1 MAEVYEDNKKNNMIT
16 VAIYS
21 DSSIYI
27 TDSTKPDKILA
38 ISKKYFS
45 TNNYSLVTKIEND
58 SKILR
63 SFQASV
69 IIGTIQLK
77 LNKYII
83 FGTNSLKV
91 GCLKDQFQQD
101 LYHDIS
107 KVIDYEVIPFDIAIN
122 QTITQEEGHYL
133 NILKTNLLNSSLYY
147 SKTLDLTITQQ
158 ELNKFKTP
166 FDLENTNKK
175 FQWNSFLS
183 EDFQTNT
190 ELNCFITPIIY
201 GYVKCLFTNLFKEK
215 IQLCLITRRA
225 TSNAGTRYFRRG
237 ADSEGNVANFNE
249 TEQILYVPSKDRFIS
264 YLQIRG
270 SVPIEWCEVNNLK
283 YKPQL
288 FVNNFE
294 EQSFERGKKHFQE
307 TTRLYGDNYLINLVN
322 HKGYELPVKEGYE
335 KLVEKIHDDKNLKLS
350 GDVKYIYF
358 DFHKECG
365 KMKWDNVN
373 NLLKTL
379 QNLEY
384 QNKDSFFEY
393 NLATKTVLRLQ
404 QNIVRSNCMDCL
416 DRTNVVQSV
425 LAGWQLQK
433 QFCDLGILPPAV
445 SKDGIN
451 NFPMNWKQDKELLSD
466 FQNLWADNANYVS
479 LSYSGTGA
487 LKTDFTRTGKRTYNG
502 ALQDLK
508 NSIVRYFKNNYK
520 DGERQDGYDLVLGK
534 FKPYDYGSSLS
545 PFEDRRTFAVQALPS
560 VLYVS
565 VLIVFTTL
573 LKPFNGHFNN
583 IKNLSVFSVSL
594 ITIILCLKYCLKN
607 GMQFVQW
614 PKFISLESLQLEN
627 RVTKD
632 NQFKG
637 IWFKV
642 ANKYIT
648 NKKDL

>member
-1 MAEVYEDNKKNNMIT
+1 MAEALSHLKANNMLK
-16 VAIYS
+16 VDIYS
-21 DSSIYI
+21 DSSIYV
-27 TDSTKPDKILA
+27 TDSSNDNKILV
-38 ISKKYFS
+38 ISKKYYS
-45 TNNYSLVTKIEND
+45 TKNLSTVKEIQSTGKL
-58 SKILR
+58 LR
-63 SFQASV
+63 SFDASA
-69 IIGTIQLK
+69 IIGIIQMK
-77 LNKYII
+77 LNKYLVLAKS
-83 FGTNSLKV
+83 SLKV
-91 GCLKDQFQQD
+91 GALKDQFSPD
-101 LYHDIS
+101 LYHDIH
-107 KVIDYEVIPFDIAIN
+107 KTIDYEVIPFDIAIS
-122 QTITQEEGHYL
+122 QSSTQEENHYL
-133 NILKTNLLNSSLYY
+133 NLLKTNLLNSSLYY

-158 ELNKFKTP
+158 EINQLKSSYN
-166 FDLENTNKK
+166 LENTNTK
-175 FQWNSFLS
+175 FQWNHFLCEDLRSFP
-183 EDFQTNT
+183 
-190 ELNCFITPIIY
+190 ELHSFITPMIY
-201 GYVKCLFTNLFKEK
+201 GYVKCLFTNLLQEK
-215 IQLCLITRRA
+215 IQLCLVTRRS
-225 TSNAGTRYFRRG
+225 TSYAGTRYFRRG
-237 ADSEGNVANFNE
+237 ADSEGSVANFNE
-249 TEQILYVPSKDRFIS
+249 TEQILYVPSKNRFIS

-270 SVPIEWCEVNNLK
+270 SVPMEWCEVNNLR

-294 EQSFERGKKHFQE
+294 EESFERGKKHFGV
-307 TTRLYGDNYLINLVN
+307 TTDLYGDNYLINLVN

-335 KLVEKIHDDKNLKLS
+335 KLVEKIQEDTSKLS
-350 GDVKYIYF
+350 GHVKYIYF

-379 QNLEY
+379 QGLEY
-384 QNKDSFFEY
+384 QKKDTYFEY
-393 NLATKTVLRLQ
+393 NLATKTVEKKQ

-433 QFCDLGILPPAV
+433 QFTSLGLASQITSP
-445 SKDGIN
+445 DGIN
-451 NFPMNWKQDKELLSD
+451 DFPMNWKQDKELLAD

-520 DGERQDGYDLVLGK
+520 DGERQDGYDLVLGN
-534 FKPYDYGSSLS
+534 FKPWDYNSSLS
-545 PFEDRRTFAVQALPS
+545 PFEDRRTFVVQSLPS
-560 VLYVS
+560 VLYLS
-565 VLIVFTTL
+565 ALVLFTTV
-573 LKPFNGHFNN
+573 LKPFNGHFANF
-583 IKNLSVFSVSL
+583 KNLTVFSASL

-614 PKFISLESLQLEN
+614 PKFVSLEFLQFEN

-642 ANKYIT
+642 VNKYIT
-648 NKKDL
+648 KKKDL